1 MSALADFARRVA
13 PAATASWVE
22 RAVTIIRQFGPYAA
36 VELIL
41 PGGSIVVLL
50 LWLFRRRLNLEIG
63 RQVSKQHV

>member
-1 MSALADFARRVA
+1 MTALADFSRRVA
-13 PAATASWVE
+13 RAATVNWVE

-36 VELIL
+36 IELIV

-50 LWLFRRRLNLEIG
+50 LWFFRRRLNLEIS